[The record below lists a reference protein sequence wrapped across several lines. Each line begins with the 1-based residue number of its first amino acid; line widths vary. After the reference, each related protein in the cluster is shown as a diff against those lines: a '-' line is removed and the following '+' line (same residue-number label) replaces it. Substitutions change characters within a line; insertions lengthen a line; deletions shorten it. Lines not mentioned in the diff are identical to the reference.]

1 MGNKIVKLSE
11 LDNSNLEEVNKIFEE
26 CFGHM
31 FSGFTKDLDKLSK
44 CFIESFIKDM
54 VYVYL
59 EEDKA
64 LGFIS
69 ASSVS
74 GRAIKINKKLFK
86 ETFGKARGSI
96 FCWQIDKIMTKVIV
110 KSENECYIDFLGVS
124 KGARRK
130 GIGQTLLNYIH
141 KDNRYDKYIL
151 EVLSKNP
158 NAKALYEK
166 VGYKAIKHEKNIF
179 MTLSRQGSSYVM
191 EYNSPMGI

>member
-1 MGNKIVKLSE
+1 MGSKIVKLSE

-31 FSGFTKDLDKLSK
+31 FTGFTKDLDKLSK

-64 LGFIS
+64 LGFIA

-86 ETFGKARGSI
+86 ETFGKARGST

-110 KSENECYIDFLGVS
+110 KSEKECYVDFLGVS

-141 KDNRYDKYIL
+141 KDKRYEKYIL